1 MSTAWWIKASPR
13 RKGSI
18 GKRKFRWDLL
28 GLQDPA
34 VTASTPSIEDVRR
47 QIKSAASY
55 GLSAETLLR
64 SREKDGQPK
73 PRSKVSE
80 TSRKRGTAQ

>member
-1 MSTAWWIKASPR
+1 MSTAWWIKAAPR

-18 GKRKFRWDLL
+18 GKRKFRWDVL

-34 VTASTPSIEDVRR
+34 VTASTPSIEDIRR

-55 GLSAETLLR
+55 GLSAETLMR
-64 SREKDGQPK
+64 SREKDERPK
-73 PRSKVSE
+73 PGSRVSGV
-80 TSRKRGTAQ
+80 SRKRGASQ